1 VTTLAIIKHDQFLL
15 SSSQNQI
22 VKVQN
27 EIASRIAECRALSLQ
42 ARYLITQGQKIRK
55 EALMTRNETEE
66 LRVISH
72 QVRENLITIRMRI
85 CKNRELLTELM
96 CERFAML

>member
-1 VTTLAIIKHDQFLL
+1 
-15 SSSQNQI
+15 
-22 VKVQN
+22 
-27 EIASRIAECRALSLQ
+27 
-42 ARYLITQGQKIRK
+42 
-55 EALMTRNETEE
+55 MTRNETEE

-96 CERFAML
+96 RERFAML